1 MYPLKFYVDTGKFVL
16 SLLKAQHQPR
26 KKDMKSIYVGN
37 LPFAYSDNDLSGL
50 FAEFGEIKSAK
61 VVMDRETG
69 RSKGFG
75 FVEMD
80 DDGAALQAIERL
92 NGLQVNNRAI
102 RVNEAQ
108 PREPRPH
115 GGGFGGGGS
124 RGGFGGGNRGPRR
137 F

>member
-1 MYPLKFYVDTGKFVL
+1 
-16 SLLKAQHQPR
+16 
-26 KKDMKSIYVGN
+26 MKSIYVGN

-50 FAEFGEIKSAK
+50 FQEFGEIKSAK
-61 VVMDRETG
+61 VVMDRESG

-80 DDGAALQAIERL
+80 DDSAALQAIERL
-92 NGLQVNNRAI
+92 NGLQINNRAI

-108 PREPRPH
+108 PREARPQ
-115 GGGFGGGGS
+115 GGGFGGGS
-124 RGGFGGGNRGPRR
+124 RGGFGGGAGGGSRGGFGGGAGRGGPRR

>member
-1 MYPLKFYVDTGKFVL
+1 
-16 SLLKAQHQPR
+16 
-26 KKDMKSIYVGN
+26 MKSIYVGN
-37 LPFAYSDNDLSGL
+37 LPFAYSDNDLSEL

-61 VVMDRETG
+61 VVMDRDTG

-80 DDGAALQAIERL
+80 DDGSALQAIERL
-92 NGLQVNNRAI
+92 NGLQINNRAI

-108 PREPRPH
+108 PREARPAGAGF
-115 GGGFGGGGS
+115 GGGRGGFGGGS
-124 RGGFGGGNRGPRR
+124 RGGFGGGAGRGPRR